1 MSDINKE
8 NNERLEQFLKGAFQ
22 HFEATPSDAVWSRLQ
37 QNLQPTPGETPPA
50 PAPASRT
57 HWYWWAGAIL
67 AILLFVA
74 QYAYF
79 NHQVRQLK
87 QDMEKQQQ
95 TIESMASMKNPGE
108 TPAAA
113 VDQSGMAGQFRP
125 GAAPVSPAAGS
136 GLSSI
141 PPAVPPVS
149 NPKIS
154 PDAQRPANASVAT
167 LHNESVTSTKEI
179 SESTLT
185 VLSPVLSQSEP
196 TVAYSDQLRPTKLTF
211 QPVIIASA
219 AMPDK
224 LWSENANVPR
234 LHLVPTSTTPVHR
247 DAQPIT
253 IGWRIATATA
263 STKVKEKRPP
273 FNPFPM
279 DQEDVFVQEK
289 PAQGKV
295 FMAGVTVQKSLSRN
309 WSAVSGVDYT
319 AITTEKTFNPAI
331 RFEDRD
337 RGHHGGGHHGGPG
350 GPGGSGGPDHDFN
363 YLIGTSTGTYLLGVE
378 LTERDSSQVIS
389 DDEVVNFEV
398 KTKDKVK
405 SIGIPVG
412 LQYMWRKKNWG
423 VFVQGGLRLNYIMSS
438 KGNLE
443 SFTCNNNLFE
453 IKYPAK
459 ITPPAAKTR
468 QFVAE
473 AYASAGIEY
482 RRGRVGF
489 QAGPTF
495 YKPLQ
500 TLNDSHVQVQTQLA
514 GVSAGMQ
521 YYF

>member
-8 NNERLEQFLKGAFQ
+8 NNERLEQFLKGAFEQ
-22 HFEATPSDAVWSRLQ
+22 FEATPSDAVWSRLQ

-57 HWYWWAGAIL
+57 HWIWWAGAIL
-67 AILLFVA
+67 AILLFIA

-79 NHQVRQLK
+79 NHQFRQLK

-95 TIESMASMKNPGE
+95 TIESMASMKNTGE

-113 VDQSGMAGQFRP
+113 VDQGEMANQFRS
-125 GAAPVSPAAGS
+125 GVSSASGSADS
-136 GLSSI
+136 GLSAN
-141 PPAVPPVS
+141 PPAEPPAS
-149 NPKIS
+149 RPQIS
-154 PDAQRPANASVAT
+154 QGSSRPSDASA
-167 LHNESVTSTKEI
+167 VTHKEPITSIQEI
-179 SESTLT
+179 SKPTLT

-234 LHLVPTSTTPVHR
+234 LHLVPTSITSVHR

-253 IGWRIATATA
+253 VGWRIATAAA

-279 DQEDVFVQEK
+279 NHEDVFVQEK

-295 FMAGVTVQKSLSRN
+295 FMAGVTVQKPLSRG

-319 AITTEKTFNPAI
+319 AITTEKTFNPSI

-337 RGHHGGGHHGGPG
+337 RGHHGGPGGPGPG

-389 DDEVVNFEV
+389 DDEMVGFEV